1 MPNATIDELIRAIRS
16 GEKTT
21 VERLLDENPD
31 LRQAGLPG
39 AATPILLALYCG
51 RADVAALFVSRGA
64 KPDLF
69 EACALGDIDQ
79 VRRCVEGAPDSVDS
93 VASDGYFPLGLAAF
107 FGHAEIVR
115 LLLTRGAD
123 VNLASRNSA
132 RVTALHGAVTR
143 GAADIVR
150 VLLERGANPNVRQEG
165 GFAPLHS
172 AAAAGHEGIVRLLV
186 EHGAETSPRSDQG
199 KTPRDMAIERS
210 KPEVA
215 KWLEQRESGE
225 K

>member
-1 MPNATIDELIRAIRS
+1 M
-16 GEKTT
+16 
-21 VERLLDENPD
+21 
-31 LRQAGLPG
+31 
-39 AATPILLALYCG
+39 
-51 RADVAALFVSRGA
+51 
-64 KPDLF
+64 
-69 EACALGDIDQ
+69 EACDLGEIDQ
-79 VRRCVEGAPDSVDS
+79 VRRRAEGAPHSVKS

-107 FGHAEIVR
+107 FGHLEIVR
-115 LLLTRGAD
+115 LLLTQGAD
-123 VNLASRNSA
+123 VNLAAQNSA